1 MDPLNRTSTRLC
13 GFVGELDDKLAASR
27 TQTQAGTD
35 PVAIVRSER
44 KVPAWLGFAAVTL
57 PGIGIGAVVVRP
69 WQERCSYE
77 RDVCA
82 VAQLDID
89 ALRITIPNSEVIA
102 TSPNIDALDPND
114 ELTAG
119 DIFAMERFAH
129 LNFAELL
136 TDEDLDRLFRAS
148 D

>member
-1 MDPLNRTSTRLC
+1 
-13 GFVGELDDKLAASR
+13 
-27 TQTQAGTD
+27 
-35 PVAIVRSER
+35 
-44 KVPAWLGFAAVTL
+44 
-57 PGIGIGAVVVRP
+57 
-69 WQERCSYE
+69 
-77 RDVCA
+77 VCA

-102 TSPNIDALDPND
+102 TLPNIDALDPND

-136 TDEDLDRLFRAS
+136 TDEDLDRLLRAS